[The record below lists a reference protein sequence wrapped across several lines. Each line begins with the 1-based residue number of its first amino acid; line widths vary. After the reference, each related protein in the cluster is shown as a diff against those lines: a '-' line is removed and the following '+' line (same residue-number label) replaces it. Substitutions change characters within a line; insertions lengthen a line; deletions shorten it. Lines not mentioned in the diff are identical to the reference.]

1 MSIITTNLLNNVE
14 YDKNI
19 QILVFEYED
28 KFFKVLPD
36 ENIDLVNYAKASLL
50 SGIKYKIFEDYQKLN
65 KLTIEELK
73 NIFNNPDGTV

>member
-19 QILVFEYED
+19 QILVFEYDD

-36 ENIDLVNYAKASLL
+36 ENIDLVNYAKANLL
-50 SGIKYKIFEDYQKLN
+50 NGIKYKIFEDYQKLN